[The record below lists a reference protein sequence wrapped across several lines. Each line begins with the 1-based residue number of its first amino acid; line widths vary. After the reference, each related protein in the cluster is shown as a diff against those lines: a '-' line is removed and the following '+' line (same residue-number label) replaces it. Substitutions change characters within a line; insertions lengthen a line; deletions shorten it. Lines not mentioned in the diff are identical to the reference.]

1 MSSSGSTVM
10 LKGQMNRGGYL
21 KICEHGGLEIVEG
34 LPTDRNQGK
43 NKNKT
48 DT

>member
-1 MSSSGSTVM
+1 MSSSGSIVT

-21 KICEHGGLEIVEG
+21 KIGEHGGLEMGG

-43 NKNKT
+43 NKNKI